1 LSAAITSTE
10 PSRRKRVVSAR
21 TPTRLRIRE
30 IWHYRELLVG
40 LVRKELKVKYKNS
53 VLGFFWSML
62 NPALTLVV
70 FYVVFQIF
78 LKSGIPNF
86 AIYLLSA
93 LLAWNLFSTGLPGA
107 TTSVVSNAALVKKVA
122 FPREILAIS
131 SVGAAL
137 VHFFLQSIV
146 LVLALLIF
154 RYPVSGKFMVL
165 VPVALVVL
173 LMLTTAL
180 GVLLAAVNVYLRDTQ
195 HLLELALLAWFWMTP
210 IVYQYRLVADKL
222 DGKQWIMFLNPLTA
236 ITVSFQRAIY
246 NKVDAPSSG
255 ASRGALGGTTIHI
268 LPATD
273 SVMWY
278 LERLAAV
285 GVASV
290 VLFFIAMAVFGRLE
304 GNFAEEL

>member
-1 LSAAITSTE
+1 MSAALPATE
-10 PSRRKRVVSAR
+10 TSRRKRVISSR
-21 TPTRLRIRE
+21 TPTRLRIGE
-30 IWHYRELLVG
+30 IWQYRELLVG

-53 VLGFFWSML
+53 VLGFLWSML

-78 LKSGIPNF
+78 LKSGIPFF

-107 TTSVVSNAALVKKVA
+107 TTSVVANSALVKKVA

-146 LVLALLIF
+146 LVIALLIF
-154 RYPVSGKFMVL
+154 RYPVSAKFMVL
-165 VPVALVVL
+165 IPPALLTL

-195 HLLELALLAWFWMTP
+195 HLLELTLLAWFWMTP
-210 IVYQYRLVADKL
+210 IVYQYRLVADRL
-222 DGKQWIMFLNPLTA
+222 GSNEWLMFLNPLTA
-236 ITVSFQRAIY
+236 ITLSFQRAIY
-246 NKVDAPSSG
+246 NKVEATGPSG
-255 ASRGALGGTTIHI
+255 KIPI

-273 SVMWY
+273 SLWWY
-278 LERLAAV
+278 LGHLAI
-285 GVASV
+285 VALGSA
-290 VLFFIAMAVFGRLE
+290 VLFIVAMAVFGRLE

>member
-1 LSAAITSTE
+1 LSAAISSTE
-10 PSRRKRVVSAR
+10 TPRRKRVVSAR
-21 TPTRLRIRE
+21 TPTRHRIRE
-30 IWHYRELLVG
+30 IWQYRELLVG

-53 VLGFFWSML
+53 VLGFVWSML

-78 LKSGIPNF
+78 LKSGIPYF
-86 AIYLLSA
+86 AIFLLSG

-107 TTSVVSNAALVKKVA
+107 TTSVVNNAALVKKVA

-154 RYPVSGKFMVL
+154 RYPVSSKFLVL
-165 VPVALVVL
+165 LPPALLVL

-180 GVLLAAVNVYLRDTQ
+180 GVLLGAVNVYLRDTQ

-210 IVYQYRLVADKL
+210 IVYQYRLVADRL
-222 DGKQWIMFLNPLTA
+222 GNHQWVMFLNPLTA

-246 NKVDAPSSG
+246 NKVDATG
-255 ASRGALGGTTIHI
+255 ANGTVPI

-273 SVMWY
+273 SVWWY

-290 VLFFIAMAVFGRLE
+290 ALFFVAMAVFGRLE